1 MPSPLG
7 EKIRGRR
14 AALEMSLDQ
23 LAKLTDSSKGYL
35 WELENRDKPN
45 PSTDKL
51 TRIAQAL
58 GVTAEFLLEPGTASP
73 DEKVEDLAFFR
84 KYQSLDPKDKS
95 KVRKLLEMWD
105 DDET

>member
-7 EKIRGRR
+7 IKIRNRR
-14 AALEMSLDQ
+14 NELKMSLDD

-45 PSTDKL
+45 PSADKL
-51 TRIAQAL
+51 TRIAIAL
-58 GVTAEFLLEPGTASP
+58 GLTTEFLLDSGDRPP
-73 DEKVEDLAFFR
+73 DEAVKDMAFFR
-84 KYQSLDPKDKS
+84 RYQNLDSKAKE
-95 KVRKLLEMWD
+95 KVRKLLDIW